1 MSPWVWVPAAVLV
14 LLALLLWMRLGV
26 RVRWDAGG
34 LMVHVRI
41 GPVLV
46 RAYPA
51 IERPKGEPK
60 SRRKKPPKKEKEKP
74 AREETSLTAE
84 RLLRYLS
91 LAAEAAGGLKE
102 RVRVDDLTIG
112 LVLAGKEDP
121 AAAAIAYGGVNS
133 ALGMVL
139 PLLEQN
145 FQVKERRISTAVDF
159 QREETAVVLE
169 TALSLRV
176 LQLLILGGLVLRK
189 LSAQENT
196 ATKSQKEAVQH
207 GKQQKASH

>member
-1 MSPWVWVPAAVLV
+1 MSPWMWAAVV
-14 LLALLLWMRLGV
+14 LALLLLLLWARLGV

-34 LMVHVRI
+34 LMVHARI

-46 RAYPA
+46 RVYPA
-51 IERPKGEPK
+51 IV
-60 SRRKKPPKKEKEKP
+60 RREKEKKRPKEGTEQKKP
-74 AREETSLTAE
+74 AQKGPSLTAE
-84 RLLRYLS
+84 RLLRYLA
-91 LAAEAAGGLKE
+91 LAVEAADGLRE

-112 LVLAGKEDP
+112 LVLAGQEDP

-159 QREETAVVLE
+159 QRTETAAELE
-169 TALSLRV
+169 AALSLRV
-176 LQLLILGGLVLRK
+176 LQLLTLGVRLLVK
-189 LSAQENT
+189 LSEEEKT
-196 ATKSQKEAVQH
+196 ATKSQKKEAVQH